1 MNKGSRA
8 KATEAKP
15 VEGKNRPKGTN
26 GGKTF
31 FGFTPK
37 GRKGTSVKKG

>member
-31 FGFTPK
+31 FGYTPK
-37 GRKGTSVKKG
+37 GRKGTAVKKG

>member
-26 GGKTF
+26 GGRTF

-37 GRKGTSVKKG
+37 GRKGTTVKKG